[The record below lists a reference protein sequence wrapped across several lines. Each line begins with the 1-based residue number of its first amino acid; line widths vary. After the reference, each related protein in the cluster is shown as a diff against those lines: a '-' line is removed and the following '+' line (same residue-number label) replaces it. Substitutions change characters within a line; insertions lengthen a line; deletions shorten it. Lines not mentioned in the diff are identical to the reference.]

1 MWLYLS
7 YPFPTSNSYWLGFE
21 FDYVKMLTNVWQV
34 EVDNYRDDN
43 EQIPFLTEARLLILN

>member
-1 MWLYLS
+1 MWLYLF